1 MKPISSDLDCRI
13 RRLLR
18 DCGQQAEQMAA
29 QQFEISQKGPGDYVT
44 SIDSALDQRLSAAF
58 STLFPGDGL
67 ITEENAPSR
76 KKFAANYDRLWCIDP
91 LDGTSDFI
99 KRTWSYAVMVG
110 LLQNYQPIAGWIY
123 APAYDTLYYGGSGW
137 GLFQAIA
144 DRAPAPLLSAAP
156 AAPTAGFCPLLI
168 GYWDQNR
175 FGGAI
180 TRLIPSAQFYS
191 VGSFG
196 LKVLEVIQGR
206 AGLYLYLNG
215 RVKIWDTVGPIALA
229 QAAGL
234 VCCDLEGE
242 AINFSANSIDFE
254 TLTHQQPILIG
265 WPQYIEQLRPKLRQ
279 AVENTLS
286 VRC

>member
-1 MKPISSDLDCRI
+1 MKLISSDLDCRI
-13 RRLLR
+13 RLLLR
-18 DCGQQAEQMAA
+18 ACGQQAEQMAA

-44 SIDSALDQRLSAAF
+44 SIDSALDQRLSTAF

-67 ITEENAPSR
+67 ITEENAQSR
-76 KKFAANYDRLWCIDP
+76 KKFTANYDRLWCIDP

-110 LLQNYQPIAGWIY
+110 LLQNYQATAGWIY
-123 APAYDTLYYGGSGW
+123 APAYDTLYYGGAGW

-144 DRAPAPLLSAAP
+144 DRAPVPLLSAAP
-156 AAPTAGFCPLLI
+156 AAPTVGFCPLLI
-168 GYWDQNR
+168 GYWDQNH
-175 FGGAI
+175 FGRAI
-180 TRLIPSAQFYS
+180 ARLIPSAQFYS

-234 VCCDLEGE
+234 VCCDLDGE
-242 AINFSANSIDFE
+242 AINFSASSIDCE
-254 TLTHQQPILIG
+254 TLTHRQPILIG
-265 WPQYIEQLRPKLRQ
+265 WPQYVDQLRPKLRQ
-279 AVENTLS
+279 AVEDTPS